1 MKHPLIIGYGNTL
14 REDDGVGVRAAAL
27 VGELLPGAE
36 VVETL
41 QLTPE
46 LVCKIAEASVVIF
59 LDAAVDQLPGSVVS
73 RELATE
79 PAAAWS
85 HHLSPSQLLGL
96 TEQLMGVV
104 PPALLVS
111 GGVERLGWSEHLS
124 PRAETTL
131 ADMVGHALACPKIN
145 ALL

>member
-1 MKHPLIIGYGNTL
+1 MKRPLIIGYGNRL
-14 REDDGVGVRAAAL
+14 REDDGVGVRAAGL
-27 VGELLPGAE
+27 IGELLPGAE

-73 RELATE
+73 RELAPE

-96 TEQLMGVV
+96 AEQLTGVV
-104 PPALLVS
+104 PPAFLVS
-111 GGVERLGWSEHLS
+111 AGVDHLGWSERLS
-124 PRAETTL
+124 PRAETTAAEMAASAVQIL
-131 ADMVGHALACPKIN
+131 ESC
-145 ALL
+145 